1 VGPLSFRLIRMDLDS
16 NCRFRLFVMFFVVSI
31 FPMTAIVAAAS
42 TARKNTAGSREQGD
56 NAY

>member
-1 VGPLSFRLIRMDLDS
+1 MDPD
-16 NCRFRLFVMFFVVSI
+16 NDCRFMLFVMFFVMFFVVSI